1 MKNYNFKIQKQLL
14 SERVSISE
22 VEPLISRMRELS
34 YFDDKVYHNI
44 LVTLTEA
51 VNNALIH
58 GNKLSLQKKVNIS
71 LYCDDKLLECV
82 IEDEGEGFDLNK
94 IPDPRSPE
102 NLLKDN
108 GRGVFIINSLAKKV
122 DYISGEN
129 GTKVCI
135 IFDLI

>member
-22 VEPLISRMRELS
+22 VEPLISRMRELA

-71 LYCDDKLLECV
+71 LYCDDKILECV

-122 DYISGEN
+122 DYMSGEN

>member
-1 MKNYNFKIQKQLL
+1 LKNYNFKIQKQLL